1 MALKILI
8 TNDDGIYSEG
18 IRLLVNEV
26 KKIAPNA
33 EILVVA
39 PKTEQSAKSHGIIL
53 RKEMEVQKID
63 IFGDVISYYV
73 DSTPADCVRYAYY
86 GLKYDYDIL
95 LSGINKGY
103 NVGYDIMYSG
113 TVAAAFEA
121 SSTNKLAI
129 ALSSNH
135 TNFDGALSYLPKVY
149 DFFKRNELLKK
160 WNLYNINFPVSPQGI
175 KITEQGVCNFTTFY
189 IDSEKGKIQEG
200 EDITDERIENIH
212 LDTAC
217 VRNGYVSITPLTHVR
232 TEKEVYKKIKDCK

>member
-18 IRLLVNEV
+18 IKLLVEAA
-26 KKIAPNA
+26 KSLG

-53 RKEMEVQKID
+53 RKEIEVKKINHFD
-63 IFGDVISYYV
+63 RIEAYYV

-86 GLKYDYDIL
+86 GLKYDFDIL
-95 LSGINKGY
+95 LSGINRGY

-121 SSTNKLAI
+121 SSMGKIAV
-129 ALSSNH
+129 ALSSDSKSF
-135 TNFDGALSYLPKVY
+135 TGAIKYLPKVY
-149 DFFKRNELLKK
+149 EYFKQNGLLAK
-160 WNLYNINFPVSPQGI
+160 WNLYNVNFPICPQGI
-175 KITEQGVCNFTTFY
+175 RITEQGGCNFTTYFL
-189 IDSEKGKIQEG
+189 DSKEGKIQDG
-200 EDITDERIENIH
+200 DDITNSRKDNIY

-217 VRNGYVSITPLTHVR
+217 VRNDYVSITPLTHIR
-232 TEKEVYKKIKDCK
+232 TQKEVYEKIKTLNK